1 MPQFLRVAF
10 VALLATP
17 FAGFAFFGSNSG
29 DEPVETTAIKTFAS
43 APVVSMT
50 MQEPV
55 TSAKADKE
63 PVKAE
68 AALSAIPDRTLM
80 EQAEII
86 AAPPELP
93 DELPK
98 GLTAAREIGGTAEAE
113 AQAAASVAAE
123 LEADDPAEEPV
134 AAKPSGKKKKVVTS
148 RAKKK
153 KAAAKQRI
161 AKKRDADKPLSVPLV
176 LVPPQK
182 IGSETIAQPEIT
194 DDSAKPVSEAPKKVL
209 QNFGPSG
216 TNDYFRRK

>member
-1 MPQFLRVAF
+1 M
-10 VALLATP
+10 LAAP
-17 FAGFAFFGSNSG
+17 FAGFAFFGSHS
-29 DEPVETTAIKTFAS
+29 DDQSSETIAKKTVAS
-43 APVVSMT
+43 APMVSMT

-55 TSAKADKE
+55 ASGKADRE

-68 AALSAIPDRTLM
+68 AAPSAIPDQTLV
-80 EQAEII
+80 EEAEII

-98 GLTAAREIGGTAEAE
+98 GLTAAREIGGTVESE

-123 LEADDPAEEPV
+123 LEADDPVEEPA
-134 AAKPSGKKKKVVTS
+134 AAKPSAKKKKVVTS

-153 KAAAKQRI
+153 AATKQRI
-161 AKKRDADKPLSVPLV
+161 AKTRDADKPLSVPLV

-182 IGSETIAQPEIT
+182 IGSEMIAQPEIT
-194 DDSAKPVSEAPKKVL
+194 DDSAKPVSEEPKRIR

-216 TNDYFRRK
+216 TNEQFRRK